1 PLRLFV
7 TGEIHFK
14 GDEHSQDLFLAD
26 FHRPPNGVANGWP
39 ILLRVIDKYLAHEKQ
54 PGALRPPQSLSS
66 REAYEVKAH
75 LGELPEVF
83 RWGHVRRAVDERWNA
98 GLLCDRDK
106 LFPLYFAFVVVGVE
120 KPHQDRKS
128 TRLNSSHVKI
138 SYAVFC
144 LK

>member
-1 PLRLFV
+1 
-7 TGEIHFK
+7 
-14 GDEHSQDLFLAD
+14 
-26 FHRPPNGVANGWP
+26 
-39 ILLRVIDKYLAHEKQ
+39 EKQ
-54 PGALRPPQSLSS
+54 SGALRPPQSLSS

-120 KPHQDRKS
+120 KQHHRGVVIDGGFSSQCSLHINADHDARALGVE
-128 TRLNSSHVKI
+128 RQNAVLLLN
-138 SYAVFC
+138 
-144 LK
+144 